1 MTVLLEMKERLK
13 LMYSKGDVFI
23 VPIVKFLLA
32 FITFNT
38 LNGRMGYMA
47 LLDDMRIVLIAALAC
62 SFLPLGVIVLLG
74 AVFSLMHMYALSLEV
89 ALVGLCVYL
98 IMYLLFFRFS
108 PKDSLVVVLTP
119 LLCALKIP
127 YVIPIAVGLVCA
139 PASAVSVGCGVAVY
153 YLFQLVTDSAP
164 NIRTMGEEAALD
176 KVRMLVESFLANK
189 AMLVIIAAFAIT
201 VVVVYMIRR
210 MSVNYAWTIAM
221 IAGAMVNIVVLLIGD
236 LYYDI
241 NLSVG
246 SVLLGSLLAIVVAK
260 VIEFFRFCV
269 DYSRTEKVQFEDD
282 EYYYYVKAVPKMAV
296 SMQTR
301 TVKKINS
308 QRVREPEN
316 GMEEDGSHPAGRVR
330 PGGRTVTT
338 ERSSAGGASRQ
349 GGRTAAA
356 DRSPTGGANRQGSR
370 QVTTERAAAGGNGSQ
385 GGRHAVTQRSV
396 PGGNGYQSSRNAAAE
411 RTAPGRNNAGNT
423 GRTQGRSVTIGRT
436 ADIQDGYDEDEWP

>member
-13 LMYSKGDVFI
+13 LIYSKSDVFI
-23 VPIVKFLLA
+23 IPIVKFLLA

-38 LNGRMGYMA
+38 LNSRMGYMA
-47 LLDDMRIVLIAALAC
+47 LLDDMGIVLIAALAC
-62 SFLPLGVIVLLG
+62 SFLPLGIIVLLG

-108 PKDSLVVVLTP
+108 PKDSLVVVVTP

-127 YVIPIAVGLVCA
+127 YVIPIAVGLLCA
-139 PASAVSVGCGVAVY
+139 PSSAVSVGCGVAVY
-153 YLFQLVTDSAP
+153 YLLQLVSESAP
-164 NIRTMGEEAALD
+164 NIRTMGDEEALA
-176 KVRMLVESFLANK
+176 KIRMLVESFLANK

-201 VVVVYMIRR
+201 VLTVYLIRR

-221 IAGAMVNIVVLLIGD
+221 IAGAMVNIVVLLVGD

-301 TVKKINS
+301 TVKRINS
-308 QRVREPEN
+308 QRVREAE
-316 GMEEDGSHPAGRVR
+316 GSTGEDDSYYAAGSGRRGSRTVTTERSVPAGNTRQS
-330 PGGRTVTT
+330 GRTVTT
-338 ERSSAGGASRQ
+338 ERGVTGGNVRQ
-349 GGRTAAA
+349 GGGNGAAQ
-356 DRSPTGGANRQGSR
+356 RGAQNGNGRQGTR
-370 QVTTERAAAGGNGSQ
+370 TMTTER
-385 GGRHAVTQRSV
+385 
-396 PGGNGYQSSRNAAAE
+396 
-411 RTAPGRNNAGNT
+411 TASGRNIVRNT
-423 GRTQGRSVTIGRT
+423 GHTQGRSVTIGRA
-436 ADIQDGYDEDEWP
+436 ADLQENFDEDEWP

>member
-13 LMYSKGDVFI
+13 LMYSKSDVFI

-38 LNGRMGYMA
+38 LNDRMGYMA
-47 LLDDMRIVLIAALAC
+47 LLDDMRIILIAALAC

-89 ALVGLCVYL
+89 ALVGLCAYL

-108 PKDSLVVVLTP
+108 PKDSLVLVLTP
-119 LLCALKIP
+119 LLCTLKIP

-153 YLFQLVTDSAP
+153 YLLQLVTESAP
-164 NIRTMGEEAALD
+164 NIRTMGEEAALE
-176 KVRMLVESFLANK
+176 KIRMLVEAFLANK
-189 AMLVIIAAFAIT
+189 AMLVIIAAFAVT

-221 IAGAMVNIVVLLIGD
+221 IAGTMVNIAVLLIGD

-282 EYYYYVKAVPKMAV
+282 EYYYYVKAVPKMTV
-296 SMQTR
+296 PMQTR
-301 TVKKINS
+301 TVKKINP
-308 QRVREPEN
+308 QRAREAEV
-316 GMEEDGSHPAGRVR
+316 GIGEDVSYPSGRVR
-330 PGGRTVTT
+330 QNGRTVTT
-338 ERSSAGGASRQ
+338 ERSATGEVGRQ
-349 GGRTAAA
+349 GGR
-356 DRSPTGGANRQGSR
+356 P
-370 QVTTERAAAGGNGSQ
+370 VMTERTAAGGNGGQ
-385 GGRHAVTQRSV
+385 GGRPVTTERTAA
-396 PGGNGYQSSRNAAAE
+396 GGNGGQGGRRVASQRSAAGGSGYQGARNVAAE
-411 RTAPGRNNAGNT
+411 RTASGRNSVGNT

-436 ADIQDGYDEDEWP
+436 ADIQGDYDEDEWP

>member
-13 LMYSKGDVFI
+13 LMYSKSEVFI

-38 LNGRMGYMA
+38 LNDRMGYMA
-47 LLDDMRIVLIAALAC
+47 LLDDMRIILIAALAC

-74 AVFSLMHMYALSLEV
+74 AVFSLMHMYALSMEV

-108 PKDSLVVVLTP
+108 PKDSLVVVITP

-127 YVIPIAVGLVCA
+127 YVIPIAVGLLCA

-153 YLFQLVTDSAP
+153 YLLQLVTESAP

-176 KVRMLVESFLANK
+176 KIRMLVESFLANK

-201 VVVVYMIRR
+201 VVVVYMLRR
-210 MSVNYAWTIAM
+210 LSVNYAWTIAM
-221 IAGAMVNIVVLLIGD
+221 IAGAMVNIVILLIGD

-246 SVLLGSLLAIVVAK
+246 SVLLGSLLAVVVAK

-296 SMQTR
+296 PMQTR

-308 QRVREPEN
+308 QRARDAEDSR
-316 GMEEDGSHPAGRVR
+316 GEEVSYPSERVR
-330 PGGRTVTT
+330 QGGRTVTT
-338 ERSSAGGASRQ
+338 ERSTAGGSSRQ
-349 GGRTAAA
+349 GGRT
-356 DRSPTGGANRQGSR
+356 
-370 QVTTERAAAGGNGSQ
+370 VTTERTAAGGNSGQGSRRVVTERSTSGANGHQ
-385 GGRHAVTQRSV
+385 G
-396 PGGNGYQSSRNAAAE
+396 SRNVPRE
-411 RTAPGRNNAGNT
+411 RTAPGRSGTGNT
-423 GRTQGRSVTIGRT
+423 GRTQGRSVTIGR
-436 ADIQDGYDEDEWP
+436 ADELQDSYDEDEWP

>member
-13 LMYSKGDVFI
+13 LMYSKSDVFI

-38 LNGRMGYMA
+38 LNDRMGYMA
-47 LLDDMRIVLIAALAC
+47 LLDDMRIILIAALAC

-127 YVIPIAVGLVCA
+127 YVIPIAVGLLCA

-153 YLFQLVTDSAP
+153 YLLQLVTESAP
-164 NIRTMGEEAALD
+164 NIRTMGEEAALE
-176 KVRMLVESFLANK
+176 KIRMLVEVFLANK

-221 IAGAMVNIVVLLIGD
+221 IAGTMVNIVVLLIGD

-296 SMQTR
+296 PMQTR

-308 QRVREPEN
+308 QRAREAED
-316 GMEEDGSHPAGRVR
+316 GMEEDASYPAGRMR
-330 PGGRTVTT
+330 QNGRTVTT
-338 ERSSAGGASRQ
+338 ERSA
-349 GGRTAAA
+349 
-356 DRSPTGGANRQGSR
+356 TGGAGRQGNR
-370 QVTTERAAAGGNGSQ
+370 PVTTERTAAGGNGGQ
-385 GGRHAVTQRSV
+385 GGRRVATQRSAA
-396 PGGNGYQSSRNAAAE
+396 GGSGYQGARNVTTE
-411 RTAPGRNNAGNT
+411 RTASGRNSAGNT
-423 GRTQGRSVTIGRT
+423 GRSQGRSVTIGRT
-436 ADIQDGYDEDEWP
+436 ADTQDNYDEDEWP